1 MESVIGSDSI
11 PIYSEFALTAR
22 HESLPERIARLG
34 QKAAPSHGTP
44 LFCVPGQIGKQAS
57 PFATTIFEKGLV
69 ISVNESQLG
78 LFYGLSFLCVALAF
92 AFAAYLYLW
101 VKKQK
106 TENAKIQEVSLL
118 IKQGANTFMR
128 REYLV
133 LAKFAAVAAIVILI
147 LLPSPIW
154 TGSPVDNISMGIAYL
169 CGTALS
175 AIAGKIGI
183 LVATLSNGRT
193 AEAAQKGIK
202 PAFLIG
208 FRGGAV
214 MGLLVVGC
222 SLLGVAAVL
231 MITGDSSILLGF
243 SFGASSLALFAKAGG
258 GIFTKTADVSADLTG
273 KVELGIPEDDPRNPA
288 VIADNVGDNVG
299 DVAGM
304 GADLFDSNVAAM
316 ASALVLAQSLS
327 GGDFNNVS
335 MVFCYAIL
343 GLFAS
348 IIGIAT
354 ARVGKKGDPT
364 TALNS
369 STYVTTAIYLV
380 LTAIA
385 TALFPGFS
393 WRIWGAAA
401 VGLLVGVIIG
411 ITTDYFTD
419 DSKPPVQ
426 KVAKASS
433 SGPAFTVL
441 SGISYGFISALPA
454 MVGIAVSALV
464 AYKLCEPMGEGYAI
478 FGISMAAV
486 GMLSIV
492 GMIISNDAYGPIVD
506 NARGLAEMGGLGE
519 ETIRTADELDSAGN
533 TVKAVT
539 KGFSIS
545 AAGLTVISLL
555 GAFMSEANDALAAAG
570 RELITGFDIMSPTV
584 FFGVLVGA
592 VVPAVFS
599 AMLILGVD
607 KNAQRMVAEIHRQ
620 FNSIKGLREGKPG
633 VKPEYDKCIDIA
645 TSGSLRE
652 LIPAGL
658 MTIIATIIVGF
669 IGGPSAIGGFLLGNI
684 VSGLLL
690 ALFMSN
696 AGGLWDNCKKY
707 IEAGAEGGKGSDS
720 HKAAVIGDT
729 VGDPFKDTA
738 GPSINTQITV
748 VSLVSSLLSSV
759 FVMFSFFG

>member
-1 MESVIGSDSI
+1 M
-11 PIYSEFALTAR
+11 
-22 HESLPERIARLG
+22 HEHLSLC
-34 QKAAPSHGTP
+34 
-44 LFCVPGQIGKQAS
+44 F
-57 PFATTIFEKGLV
+57 
-69 ISVNESQLG
+69 
-78 LFYGLSFLCVALAF
+78 GLSFLTAVLAF

-101 VKKQK
+101 VKKQRTDN
-106 TENAKIQEVSLL
+106 TEISRISAL
-118 IKQGANTFMR
+118 IKEGANTFMR
-128 REYLV
+128 REYKL
-133 LAKFAAVAAIVILI
+133 LGIFAAVAAVII
-147 LLPSPIW
+147 FVLLPSPVW
-154 TGSPVDNISMGIAYL
+154 KGNVLDNVAIAIAYL
-169 CGTALS
+169 AGTALS
-175 AIAGKIGI
+175 AVAGKIGI
-183 LVATLSNGRT
+183 LVATLSNSRT

-222 SLLGVAAVL
+222 SLFGVAAVL
-231 MITGDSSILLGF
+231 MLTGDSTILLGF

-316 ASALVLAQSLS
+316 ASALVIAQSLT
-327 GGDFNNVS
+327 GGKFANVS

-343 GLFAS
+343 GLLAS
-348 IIGIAT
+348 VIGIAT
-354 ARVGKKGDPT
+354 ARVGKKGSPT
-364 TALNS
+364 RALNS
-369 STYVTTAIYLV
+369 STYVTTAVFL
-380 LTAIA
+380 AF
-385 TALFPGFS
+385 TALVTMLVPGFS
-393 WRIWGAAA
+393 WRIWGASAT
-401 VGLLVGVIIG
+401 GLLVGVIIG

-419 DSKPPVQ
+419 DSKPIVR
-426 KVAKASS
+426 KVAHASS

-441 SGISYGFISALPA
+441 SGVSYGFISALPA

-464 AYKLCEPMGEGYAI
+464 AYKLCEPMGAGYAI

-519 ETIRTADELDSAGN
+519 ETIRVADELDSAGN

-539 KGFSIS
+539 KGFSIG

-555 GAFMSEANDALAAAG
+555 GAFMSEVNAALAAAG
-570 RELITGFDIMSPTV
+570 KELITGFDVMSPTV
-584 FFGVLVGA
+584 FFGILIGA
-592 VVPAVFS
+592 AIPAVFS

-607 KNAQRMVAEIHRQ
+607 RNAQRMVAEIHRQ
-620 FNSIKGLREGKPG
+620 FNTILGLKEGKPG
-633 VKPEYDKCIDIA
+633 VKPEYSKCIDIA
-645 TSGSLRE
+645 TAGALRE

-658 MTIIATIIVGF
+658 MTIIATLLVGF
-669 IGGPSAIGGFLLGNI
+669 IGGPLAIGGFLLGNI

-696 AGGLWDNCKKY
+696 SGGLWDNSKKY
-707 IEAGAEGGKGSDS
+707 IESGSEGGKGSDA

-748 VSLVSSLLSSV
+748 VSLVASLLSSL
-759 FVMFSFFG
+759 FVAFSLFG

>member
-1 MESVIGSDSI
+1 M
-11 PIYSEFALTAR
+11 
-22 HESLPERIARLG
+22 
-34 QKAAPSHGTP
+34 
-44 LFCVPGQIGKQAS
+44 
-57 PFATTIFEKGLV
+57 
-69 ISVNESQLG
+69 ESQLS
-78 LFYGLSFLCVALAF
+78 LFYGLSFLTVAVAF

-106 TENAKIQEVSLL
+106 TGNARIQEVSAL
-118 IKQGANTFMR
+118 IREGANTFMR
-128 REYLV
+128 REYKI
-133 LAKFAAVAAIVILI
+133 LAKFALVAALVILV

-154 TGSPVDNISMGIAYL
+154 QGNPLENAAMAVAYIA
-169 CGTALS
+169 GTVLS

-183 LVATLSNGRT
+183 LVATLSNART
-193 AEAAQKGIK
+193 AEGAQKGIK

-214 MGLLVVGC
+214 MGLLVVGF
-222 SLLGVAAVL
+222 SLLGVAVVL
-231 MITGDSSILLGF
+231 MLTGDSGILLGF

-258 GIFTKTADVSADLTG
+258 GIFTKTADISADLTG

-316 ASALVLAQSLS
+316 ASALVIAQSLS
-327 GGDFNNVS
+327 GGAFANIS

-343 GLFAS
+343 GLLAS
-348 IIGIAT
+348 VIGIAT
-354 ARVGKKGDPT
+354 ARIGRNGNPT
-364 TALNS
+364 RALNS
-369 STYVTTAIYLV
+369 STYVTTGIFLA
-380 LTAIA
+380 LTAVA
-385 TALFPGFS
+385 TAIFEGFS
-393 WRIWGAAA
+393 WRIWGASA

-419 DSKPPVQ
+419 DSKPIVR
-426 KVAKASS
+426 KVAHASG

-464 AYKLCEPMGEGYAI
+464 AYKLCEPMGEGYAV

-539 KGFSIS
+539 KGFSIA

-555 GAFMSEANDALAAAG
+555 GAFMAEVNGALEAAG
-570 RELITGFDIMSPTV
+570 RALIAGFDIMSPTV
-584 FFGVLVGA
+584 FFGVLIGA
-592 VVPAVFS
+592 AVPAVFS

-607 KNAQRMVAEIHRQ
+607 KNAQRMVQEIHRQ
-620 FNSIKGLREGKPG
+620 FDSIPGLREGRKG
-633 VKPEYDKCIDIA
+633 VKPEYGKCIDIA
-645 TSGSLRE
+645 TSGALRE

-658 MTIIATIIVGF
+658 MSIAATIAVGF
-669 IGGPSAIGGFLLGNI
+669 IGGPLAIGGFLLGNI
-684 VSGLLL
+684 VSGLLI

-696 AGGLWDNCKKY
+696 AGGLWDNAKKY
-707 IEAGAEGGKGSDS
+707 IESGAEGGKGSKV

-748 VSLVSSLLSSV
+748 VSLVSSLMSSLFVWFSV
-759 FVMFSFFG
+759 FH

>member
-1 MESVIGSDSI
+1 MEQNLS
-11 PIYSEFALTAR
+11 
-22 HESLPERIARLG
+22 
-34 QKAAPSHGTP
+34 
-44 LFCVPGQIGKQAS
+44 
-57 PFATTIFEKGLV
+57 
-69 ISVNESQLG
+69 
-78 LFYGLSFLCVALAF
+78 LFYGLSFLTAALAF
-92 AFAAYLYLW
+92 AYAAYLYLW
-101 VKKQK
+101 VKKQPTK
-106 TENAKIQEVSLL
+106 NAKIREVSAL
-118 IKQGANTFMR
+118 IKAGANTFMR
-128 REYLV
+128 REYLI
-133 LAKFAAVAAIVILI
+133 LAKFAGIAAIIIFI

-154 TGSPVDNISMGIAYL
+154 SGNILSNVEMTAAYIL
-169 CGTALS
+169 GTALS
-175 AIAGKIGI
+175 AVAGKIGI
-183 LVATLSNGRT
+183 LVATHSNSRA
-193 AEAAQKGIK
+193 AEAVKKGIE
-202 PAFLIG
+202 PAFLVG

-231 MITGDSSILLGF
+231 MVVGDTSIILGF

-316 ASALVLAQSLS
+316 ASALVIAQSLS
-327 GGDFNNVS
+327 GGEYNNIS

-343 GLFAS
+343 GLLAS
-348 IIGIAT
+348 IIGIAN
-354 ARVGKKGDPT
+354 ARIGKNGNPT
-364 TALNS
+364 HALNM
-369 STYVTTAIYLV
+369 STYVTTGIFLV
-380 LTAIA
+380 LTAVA
-385 TALFPGFS
+385 TAVFDGFS
-393 WRIWGAAA
+393 WRIWGAST
-401 VGLLVGVIIG
+401 VGLIVGVIIG

-419 DSKPPVQ
+419 DSKPIVK
-426 KVAKASS
+426 KVAHASQ

-441 SGISYGFISALPA
+441 SGVSYGFISALPA
-454 MVGIAVSALV
+454 MVGIAVSALL
-464 AYKLCEPMGEGYAI
+464 AYKICEPMGEGYAI

-506 NARGLAEMGGLGE
+506 NARGLAEMGDLGE
-519 ETIRTADELDSAGN
+519 DTIRRADELDSAGN

-539 KGFSIS
+539 KGFSIG

-555 GAFMSEANDALAAAG
+555 GAFMSEVNVSLAEAG
-570 RELITGFDIMSPTV
+570 RELITGFDIMEPTV
-584 FFGVLVGA
+584 FFGVLIGA
-592 VVPAVFS
+592 GIPAVFS

-620 FNSIKGLREGKPG
+620 FDTIPGLREGKKG
-633 VKPEYDKCIDIA
+633 VKAEYGKCIDIA
-645 TSGSLRE
+645 TTGALKE

-658 MTIIATIIVGF
+658 MSILSTVVVGF
-669 IGGPSAIGGFLLGNI
+669 IGGPQAIGGFLLGNI

-696 AGGLWDNCKKY
+696 AGGLWDNSKKY
-707 IEAGAEGGKGSDS
+707 VESGEEGGKGSKA

-748 VSLVSSLLSSV
+748 VSLVSSLMSSI
-759 FVMFSFFG
+759 FVAFSFFG

>member
-1 MESVIGSDSI
+1 MEQ
-11 PIYSEFALTAR
+11 YLT
-22 HESLPERIARLG
+22 
-34 QKAAPSHGTP
+34 
-44 LFCVPGQIGKQAS
+44 
-57 PFATTIFEKGLV
+57 
-69 ISVNESQLG
+69 
-78 LFYGLSFLCVALAF
+78 LFYGLSFLIAILAF
-92 AFAAYLYLW
+92 AYAAYLYLW
-101 VKKQK
+101 VKRQPISNK
-106 TENAKIQEVSLL
+106 KIIEVAGL
-118 IKQGANTFMR
+118 IKDGANTFMT
-128 REYLV
+128 REYKI
-133 LAKFAAVAAIVILI
+133 LAVFAAIIAALI
-147 LLPSPIW
+147 LLFLPSPIW
-154 TGSPVDNISMGIAYL
+154 SGEAMKNIGMAVSYIA
-169 CGTALS
+169 GTVLS

-183 LVATLSNGRT
+183 LVASLSNGRA
-193 AEAAQKGIK
+193 AEGAQKGIK

-222 SLLGVAAVL
+222 SLFGVAAVL
-231 MITGDSSILLGF
+231 WVFGDASILLGF

-316 ASALVLAQSLS
+316 ASALVIAQSLS
-327 GGDFNNVS
+327 GDFANIS
-335 MVFCYAIL
+335 MVFCYGIL
-343 GLFAS
+343 GLLSS
-348 IIGIAT
+348 ILGIAT
-354 ARVGKKGDPT
+354 ARISKKGTPT
-364 TALNS
+364 KALNS
-369 STYVTTAIYLV
+369 STYVTTAIFMI
-380 LTAIA
+380 LTALA
-385 TALFPGFS
+385 TAFIPGFS
-393 WRIWGAAA
+393 WRIWGAAT

-419 DSKPPVQ
+419 DSKPIV
-426 KVAKASS
+426 KKAARASA
-433 SGPAFTVL
+433 SGPAFTIL
-441 SGISYGFISALPA
+441 SGVSYGFISAMPA
-454 MVGIAVSALV
+454 MVGIAISALA
-464 AYKLCEPMGEGYAI
+464 AYKICEPMGAGYAI

-492 GMIISNDAYGPIVD
+492 GMIISNGAYGPIVD

-519 ETIRTADELDSAGN
+519 ETIQIADELDSAGN

-555 GAFMSEANDALAAAG
+555 GAFMSEVNDALAASG
-570 RELITGFDIMSPTV
+570 QELLTGFDIMDPTV
-584 FFGVLVGA
+584 FFGILVGA
-592 VVPAVFS
+592 VIPAVFS

-607 KNAQRMVAEIHRQ
+607 KNAQRMVKEIHRQ
-620 FNSIKGLREGKPG
+620 FNEIKGLREGEEG
-633 VKPEYDKCIDIA
+633 VQPEYDKCIDIA
-645 TSGSLRE
+645 TTGSLRE
-652 LIPAGL
+652 LIPAGMVSIL
-658 MTIIATIIVGF
+658 ATIFVGI
-669 IGGPSAIGGFLLGNI
+669 IGGAKAVGGFLLGNI

-696 AGGLWDNCKKY
+696 AGGLWDNSKKY
-707 IEAGAEGGKGSDS
+707 VEAGNEGGKGSNA

-748 VSLVSSLLSSV
+748 VSLVASLLSAV
-759 FVMFSFFG
+759 FAAFSIFG